1 MASVLLIEDHPNQ
14 RLLYQMKLEDW
25 GHQVQA
31 PESVQEALTTIR
43 ENPPDLVVLDS
54 HLSDYREIGAL
65 PTIKEIAPELPVIIY
80 TGESLF
86 GDDYRY
92 FLADACLTKS
102 SDVGPLLK
110 TVDKLLNTP
119 EPENI
124 IEAWTF

>member
-14 RLLYQMKLEDW
+14 RLLYQMELEDW

-31 PESVQEALTTIR
+31 PECVQEALTTIR
-43 ENPPDLVVLDS
+43 ESPPDLVVLDS

-124 IEAWTF
+124 IEPWTF

>member
-1 MASVLLIEDHPNQ
+1 MASILLIEDHPNQ
-14 RLLYQMKLEDW
+14 RLLYRMELEDW

-31 PESVQEALTTIR
+31 PENVQSALATIR
-43 ENPPDLVVLDS
+43 ESPPDLVVLDS

-92 FLADACLTKS
+92 FLADVCLTKS
-102 SDVGPLLK
+102 SDVGPLLQA
-110 TVDKLLNTP
+110 VDKLLNTP
-119 EPENI
+119 EQETVM
-124 IEAWTF
+124 EAWTF